1 MFAEVARYG
10 GECASAPLVEVGEV
24 EQAAFDEDLPVAKES
39 VVRSQDVQVCVV
51 VEEILIVSVETH
63 FSASEA
69 VLAAD

>member
-10 GECASAPLVEVGEV
+10 GEGAGAALVKIGEV
-24 EQAAFDEDLPVAKES
+24 EQAAFDEDFPVAKES

-51 VEEILIVSVETH
+51 VEEILVVSIETH
-63 FSASEA
+63 FATSKA